1 MFISAAGIKT
11 AAAAAAVGD
20 SSSGSGC
27 SGSNTFVPIFNN
39 KKCSNI
45 SLFVHGNNNGTLI
58 IAAAAA
64 AAAAA
69 AIFATITIAHYNN
82 LWFVRSINGTKY
94 HGNVI
99 FSTLLL
105 LLLFLTN
112 IITHVQKSWF
122 KKIQIQCFGG

>member
-11 AAAAAAVGD
+11 DAAAAAVGD

-58 IAAAAA
+58 IAAAA